1 MTIRPPSDEYVPSG
15 QQVIVPIQRN
25 PNQAPVRTAGG
36 DDAVAAANQ
45 AAADVE
51 QRERQQQ
58 EDVRQVQTVA
68 GLREI
73 MDGDDFLPN
82 ELSKLHLPTY
92 KFKLF
97 MTDERDLFTGARAG
111 SLQNL
116 YAKLDS
122 MPQAIL
128 AETGATAGFNI
139 STVTMEEM
147 VSPGFQNRNT
157 GLTTMKITINEP
169 NGSSFIETVAHSAA
183 KLAIANYQNFWYF
196 LELSFHGYTDEGEVV
211 ENAMANANLPSGGR
225 WIYQINITNVEVKMN
240 EMGATYDLTCRPMT
254 LNAFEDTMA
263 GAVPDNM
270 SVYGS
275 TVGEFMTNF
284 GLELTKKYDERYGG
298 KIFNFAFKNRPL
310 AGSNSSIDPNA
321 FRLQQTENDPVN
333 TLSLSQAASGS
344 GVMAQIPMGTRISDV
359 IDFVWANC
367 EDAQKVMLDTSAPD
381 RIQDGTNAS
390 PNFNGKPYR
399 ESVVPR
405 VEADVIVTGYDPITN
420 CYMQDITYNVYGY
433 YTYAPNLCPA
443 QARLAASNQNVGGLI
458 ASKLKEKGYLRKKY
472 DYRYTGQNTEVI
484 RFDLDFNFA
493 FSSVLP
499 RLTGWRA
506 DTASVTDAERR
517 AQNPGEVTGTERA
530 EITAEG
536 QNASGRPNETIQSD
550 PDATAENLNTNLGT
564 LNDLETEYR
573 DRIEAEKNGAN
584 RPEVIAD
591 LEKGLADVRAT
602 RYGMRDEL
610 AAERAAYAERRRGEV
625 EAAQQRGSFYSEDEN
640 DAEQPPQY
648 KIRYR
653 QAGDERASQAGGMV
667 VAGHWHRGGS
677 LTGALLN
684 QLYEPNVTSLV
695 KIDLEIRG
703 DPYWLGL
710 SNLERRAVLN
720 DVVTP
725 AEMHTNLP
733 NFSGGDNTF
742 ALTLRF
748 PQTVQAETGELI
760 FRTDDVFNGLY
771 RCNRINHTFA
781 DGSYTQKLTATKL
794 ELAML
799 PASSVTR
806 DDVNVSDAGS
816 GRQ

>member
-1 MTIRPPSDEYVPSG
+1 MTLRPPSDEYVPTG
-15 QQVIVPIQRN
+15 AAVTVPIQRN
-25 PNQAPVRTAGG
+25 VTNQPPARTAGG
-36 DDAVAAANQ
+36 EDAVAAANQ
-45 AAADVE
+45 AASEAE
-51 QRERQQQ
+51 EAERRRQ
-58 EDVRQVQTVA
+58 EGVRQVQTVA
-68 GLREI
+68 ALKEI
-73 MDGDDFLPN
+73 MEGDDFLPN
-82 ELSKLHLPTY
+82 ELSSLQLPTY

-97 MTDERDLFTGARAG
+97 MTDERDLFTGARVG

-157 GLTTMKITINEP
+157 GLTTMKMTINEP

-196 LELSFHGYTDEGEVV
+196 LELSFQGYTDDGEIVP
-211 ENAMANANLPSGGR
+211 NAMVNANLPSGGR

-270 SVYGS
+270 NVYGS
-275 TVGEFMTNF
+275 TIGEFMTNF
-284 GLELTKKYDERYGG
+284 GSELTKKYDERYGG
-298 KIFNFAFKNRPL
+298 RIFNFAFKNRPL
-310 AGSNSSIDPNA
+310 TGSNANIDPNS
-321 FRLQQTENDPVN
+321 FRLQQTENDPIN
-333 TLSLSQAASGS
+333 TLALTAASSGG

-359 IDFVWANC
+359 IDFLWANC

-381 RIQDGTNAS
+381 RIQDGTNS
-390 PNFNGKPYR
+390 NPNFNGKPYR

-443 QARLAASNQNVGGLI
+443 QASLAANQQQNVGGLI

-472 DYRYTGQNTEVI
+472 DYRYTGLNTEVI

-517 AQNPGEVTGTERA
+517 AQTPGEVQGTEPT
-530 EITAEG
+530 EVSVNG
-536 QNASGRPNETIQSD
+536 QNTTGRPNDTIQSD
-550 PDATAENLNTNLGT
+550 PQANAANLNNNLGT
-564 LNDLETEYR
+564 LNSLETELEGK
-573 DRIEAEKNGAN
+573 IETEKNGAN
-584 RPEVIAD
+584 DPAVIAGY
-591 LEKGLADVRAT
+591 ERELANVRAT

-610 AAERAAYAERRRGEV
+610 AAERARYARDRQEAV
-625 EAAQQRGSFYSEDEN
+625 NAAQQRGSFYSEDEN
-640 DAEQPPQY
+640 NADQPPQY

-653 QAGDERASQAGGMV
+653 QAGDERASQAGGSGV
-667 VAGHWHRGGS
+667 LGHWHRGGS

-684 QLYEPNVTSLV
+684 QLYEPNVTALV
-695 KIDLEIRG
+695 RIDLEIRG

-720 DVVTP
+720 DVATP
-725 AEMHTNLP
+725 DQMYSNLP

-748 PQTVQAETGELI
+748 PQTTDSETGDLI

-799 PASSVTR
+799 PASTVTQ
-806 DDVNVSDAGS
+806 DDIIAAPN
-816 GRQ
+816 RQ

>member
-1 MTIRPPSDEYVPSG
+1 MTIRPPSDEYVPTG
-15 QQVIVPIQRN
+15 AQVVVPIQREAT
-25 PNQAPVRTAGG
+25 NQTPTRTAGG
-36 DDAVAAANQ
+36 EDAVAAANQ
-45 AAADVE
+45 AESEALEA
-51 QRERQQQ
+51 ERQRQ
-58 EDVRQVQTVA
+58 EGVRQVQTVA
-68 GLREI
+68 ALKEI
-73 MDGDDFLPN
+73 MEGDDFLPN
-82 ELSKLHLPTY
+82 ELSSLHLPTY

-97 MTDERDLFTGARAG
+97 MTDERDLFIGARVG

-116 YAKLDS
+116 YAKLDT
-122 MPQAIL
+122 MPHAIL

-196 LELSFHGYTDEGEVV
+196 LELTFQGYTEDGEIVP
-211 ENAMANANLPSGGR
+211 NALVNANLPSGGR

-240 EMGATYDLTCRPMT
+240 ELGATYDLTCRPMT
-254 LNAFEDTMA
+254 MNAFEDTMA

-270 SVYGS
+270 NVYGS

-284 GLELTKKYDERYGG
+284 GHELTKKYDERYGG
-298 KIFNFAFKNRPL
+298 RIFNFKFKNRPL
-310 AGSNSSIDPNA
+310 TGSNASIDPNS
-321 FRLQQTENDPVN
+321 FRLTQTEHDPVN
-333 TLSLSQAASGS
+333 TLALTNAASGG
-344 GVMAQIPMGTRISDV
+344 GVMGQIPMGTRISDV

-367 EDAQKVMLDTSAPD
+367 EDAQKVMLDTTAPD
-381 RIQDGTNAS
+381 RIQDGSNS
-390 PNFNGKPYR
+390 NPNWNGKPYR

-420 CYMQDITYNVYGY
+420 CYMQDITYNIYGY

-443 QARLAASNQNVGGLI
+443 QATLAENQDNKVGGLI

-472 DYRYTGQNTEVI
+472 DYRYTGMNTEVI

-506 DTASVTDAERR
+506 DTASVSDSERR
-517 AQNPGEVTGTERA
+517 AQNPGEVQGTEPS
-530 EITAEG
+530 EVTVNG
-536 QNASGRPNETIQSD
+536 QNTTGRPNDTVNTD
-550 PDATAENLNTNLGT
+550 PAILGGNLST
-564 LNDLETEYR
+564 LNQSEDELEGLIETETDPAKKAAYER
-573 DRIEAEKNGAN
+573 QLAN
-584 RPEVIAD
+584 T
-591 LEKGLADVRAT
+591 RAT
-602 RYGMRDEL
+602 RYGMRDEF
-610 AAERAAYAERRRGEV
+610 ANARAKFAKDRQEAV
-625 EAAQQRGSFYSEDEN
+625 EAAQRRGSFYSEDEN
-640 DAEQPPQY
+640 NEKQPPQY

-653 QAGDERASQAGGMV
+653 QAGDDRANQASGVGMQ
-667 VAGHWHRGGS
+667 GHWHRGGS

-684 QLYEPNVTSLV
+684 QLYEPNVTALV
-695 KIDLEIRG
+695 RIDIEIKG

-725 AEMHTNLP
+725 DQMYSNLP
-733 NFSGGDNTF
+733 NFSQGDNTF

-748 PQTVQAETGELI
+748 PQTTDVETGDLI

-771 RCNRINHTFA
+771 RCNRINHTFS
-781 DGSYTQKLTATKL
+781 DGAYTQKLTATKL

-799 PASSVTR
+799 PASTTNEI
-806 DDVNVSDAGS
+806 DVDIQSARNG
-816 GRQ
+816 Q

>member
-1 MTIRPPSDEYVPSG
+1 MTIRPPSDEYVPTG
-15 QQVIVPIQRN
+15 AQVVIPIQRN
-25 PNQAPVRTAGG
+25 VTNQPPTRTAGG
-36 DDAVAAANQ
+36 EDAVAAANQ
-45 AAADVE
+45 SESEVDEA
-51 QRERQQQ
+51 ERQRQ
-58 EDVRQVQTVA
+58 EGVRQVATVA
-68 GLREI
+68 ALKEI
-73 MDGDDFLPN
+73 MEGDDFLPN
-82 ELSKLHLPTY
+82 ELSKLQLPTY

-97 MTDERDLFTGARAG
+97 MSDERDLFTGARVG

-116 YAKLDS
+116 YAKLDT

-196 LELSFHGYTDEGEVV
+196 LELSFQGYTDEGEIVP
-211 ENAMANANLPSGGR
+211 NALENANLPSGGR

-240 EMGATYDLTCRPMT
+240 ELGATYDLTCRPMT
-254 LNAFEDTMA
+254 MNAFEDTMA

-270 SVYGS
+270 NVYGA

-298 KIFNFAFKNRPL
+298 RIFNFKFKNRPL
-310 AGSNSSIDPNA
+310 TGSNANIDPNS
-321 FRLQQTENDPVN
+321 FRLTQTEHDPVN
-333 TLSLSQAASGS
+333 TLALTNAASGG
-344 GVMAQIPMGTRISDV
+344 GVMGQIPMGTRISDV

-367 EDAQKVMLDTSAPD
+367 EDAQKVMLDTTAPD
-381 RIQDGTNAS
+381 RIQDGSNS
-390 PNFNGKPYR
+390 NPNWNGKPYR

-420 CYMQDITYNVYGY
+420 CYMQDITYNIYGY

-443 QARLAASNQNVGGLI
+443 QATLAEDQSNKVGGLI

-472 DYRYTGQNTEVI
+472 DYRYTGLNTEVI
-484 RFDLDFNFA
+484 RVDLDFNFA

-517 AQNPGEVTGTERA
+517 AQNPSEVQGTEPT
-530 EITAEG
+530 EVSVNG
-536 QNASGRPNETIQSD
+536 QNTTGRPNETISTD
-550 PDATAENLNTNLGT
+550 PAILNGNLNT
-564 LNDLETEYR
+564 LNDLEQQLT
-573 DRIEAEKNGAN
+573 DQIESETDPVKKAA
-584 RPEVIAD
+584 
-591 LEKGLADVRAT
+591 LEQRLADVRAT
-602 RYGMRDEL
+602 RYGMRDEF
-610 AAERAAYAERRRGEV
+610 AAARAQFAERRRAEV
-625 EAAQQRGSFYSEDEN
+625 EEAQRRGSFYSEDEN
-640 DAEQPPQY
+640 NAKQPPQY

-653 QAGDERASQAGGMV
+653 QAGDERASQASGVGMQ
-667 VAGHWHRGGS
+667 GHWHRGGS

-684 QLYEPNVTSLV
+684 QLYEPNVTALV
-695 KIDLEIRG
+695 RIDIEIKG

-720 DVVTP
+720 DVVSP
-725 AEMHTNLP
+725 DQMYSNLP
-733 NFSGGDNTF
+733 NFSQGDNTF

-748 PQTVQAETGELI
+748 PQTTDAETGELI

-771 RCNRINHTFA
+771 RCNRINHTFS
-781 DGSYTQKLTATKL
+781 DGAYTQKLTATKL

-799 PASSVTR
+799 PASTTTEI
-806 DDVNVSDAGS
+806 DVDIQTARTG
-816 GRQ
+816 Q